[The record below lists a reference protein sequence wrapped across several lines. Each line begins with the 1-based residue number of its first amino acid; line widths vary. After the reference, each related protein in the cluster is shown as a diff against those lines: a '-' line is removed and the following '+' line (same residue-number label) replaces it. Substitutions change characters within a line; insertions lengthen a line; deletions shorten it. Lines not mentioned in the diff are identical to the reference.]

1 VVEDQVKILKFNKGR
16 VTSFKRGGKLQGL
29 GKNHSSAIVGARG
42 RRVRIPRTAD
52 SFKSKTDNT

>member
-1 VVEDQVKILKFNKGR
+1 MKILKFNKGR

-29 GKNHSSAIVGARG
+29 GKNHSSAIVGAKG